1 MKKWLIFGL
10 LAIFLTGCT
19 PEPTMETISDTLEEP
34 VMAEPR
40 EISVRLPGEASIPA
54 IESDAG
60 RVYTCGDYDLAIQTL
75 EGGDLDGTVR
85 SLTGFGR
92 EELTVLETEQDGV
105 KRYDF
110 VWASAGDEGEQL
122 GRGVILDDGSYHYT
136 MTVLRDAEPT
146 ESLQVVWSDVFGS
159 FSLRTD

>member
-1 MKKWLIFGL
+1 MKKWLICGL

-19 PEPTMETISDTLEEP
+19 SEPTMETISDTLEEP
-34 VMAEPR
+34 VMAKPR

-60 RVYTCGDYDLAIQTL
+60 RVYTCGDYDLAIQIL
-75 EGGDLDGTVR
+75 AGGDVGATVE
-85 SLTGFGR
+85 SLSGFPM
-92 EELTVLETEQDGV
+92 EALTVLETEQDGA

-110 VWASAGDEGEQL
+110 VWASAADQGEQL
-122 GRGVILDDGSYHYT
+122 GRAVILDDGSYHYT
-136 MTVLRDAEPT
+136 MTVLRDADTT